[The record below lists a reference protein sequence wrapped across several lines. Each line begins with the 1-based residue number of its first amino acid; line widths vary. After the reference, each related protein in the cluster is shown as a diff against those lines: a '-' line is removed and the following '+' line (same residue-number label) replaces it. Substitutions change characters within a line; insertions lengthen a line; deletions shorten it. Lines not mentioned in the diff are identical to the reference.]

1 MSIRSPYKESLF
13 EKKANEEVFKITHPS
28 SNLVSV
34 FSSENK
40 LSKLNESFIFVG
52 DNLVYASRNAN
63 SLESKISFIDIKTF
77 EVLKQEL
84 FYLDDGYLFRTYLI
98 FAAIFSF
105 AIIFLVFL
113 FFKTRSKI
121 FYLNKQS
128 LFNQMSSILLSKEEF
143 ALLTAFKNSAVLE
156 NNFILNLFSDETK
169 SLDAIIKK
177 KNKLINDLN
186 QKCKKSFKIDLII
199 KKTDKA
205 DSRQV
210 VYLLAK
216 NTRIVVED

>member
-1 MSIRSPYKESLF
+1 
-13 EKKANEEVFKITHPS
+13 
-28 SNLVSV
+28 
-34 FSSENK
+34 
-40 LSKLNESFIFVG
+40 
-52 DNLVYASRNAN
+52 
-63 SLESKISFIDIKTF
+63 
-77 EVLKQEL
+77 
-84 FYLDDGYLFRTYLI
+84 
-98 FAAIFSF
+98 
-105 AIIFLVFL
+105 
-113 FFKTRSKI
+113 
-121 FYLNKQS
+121 
-128 LFNQMSSILLSKEEF
+128 MSSILLLKEEF
-143 ALLTAFKNSAVLE
+143 ALLSAFKNNAVLE

-199 KKTDKA
+199 KKIDKA

>member
-1 MSIRSPYKESLF
+1 
-13 EKKANEEVFKITHPS
+13 
-28 SNLVSV
+28 
-34 FSSENK
+34 
-40 LSKLNESFIFVG
+40 
-52 DNLVYASRNAN
+52 
-63 SLESKISFIDIKTF
+63 
-77 EVLKQEL
+77 
-84 FYLDDGYLFRTYLI
+84 
-98 FAAIFSF
+98 
-105 AIIFLVFL
+105 
-113 FFKTRSKI
+113 
-121 FYLNKQS
+121 
-128 LFNQMSSILLSKEEF
+128 MSSILLSKEEF
-143 ALLTAFKNSAVLE
+143 AWLTAFKNSAVLE

-210 VYLLAK
+210 IYLLAK

>member
-1 MSIRSPYKESLF
+1 
-13 EKKANEEVFKITHPS
+13 
-28 SNLVSV
+28 
-34 FSSENK
+34 
-40 LSKLNESFIFVG
+40 
-52 DNLVYASRNAN
+52 
-63 SLESKISFIDIKTF
+63 
-77 EVLKQEL
+77 
-84 FYLDDGYLFRTYLI
+84 
-98 FAAIFSF
+98 
-105 AIIFLVFL
+105 
-113 FFKTRSKI
+113 
-121 FYLNKQS
+121 
-128 LFNQMSSILLSKEEF
+128 MSSILLLKEEF
-143 ALLTAFKNSAVLE
+143 ALLSAFKNSAVLE

-210 VYLLAK
+210 IYLLAK

>member
-1 MSIRSPYKESLF
+1 
-13 EKKANEEVFKITHPS
+13 
-28 SNLVSV
+28 
-34 FSSENK
+34 
-40 LSKLNESFIFVG
+40 
-52 DNLVYASRNAN
+52 
-63 SLESKISFIDIKTF
+63 
-77 EVLKQEL
+77 
-84 FYLDDGYLFRTYLI
+84 
-98 FAAIFSF
+98 
-105 AIIFLVFL
+105 
-113 FFKTRSKI
+113 
-121 FYLNKQS
+121 
-128 LFNQMSSILLSKEEF
+128 MSSILLLKEEF
-143 ALLTAFKNSAVLE
+143 TLLSAFKNSAVLE

-210 VYLLAK
+210 IYLLAK